1 MKQEMLEL
9 QHKANTFLL
18 TNTTYGKLD
27 KQIDLL
33 ATKVGKAIAEVNHI
47 QEMWRSVSERISQME
62 LDATIASKNLSEEKR
77 KILFRGL
84 TDMFEEWKHLGEIL
98 PGFCDVFACYSAEQ
112 YKKEEK
118 DLNDAIKAIAEVVNA
133 P

>member
-118 DLNDAIKAIAEVVNA
+118 DLIDTIEAIAEVVNA